1 MREFFPVLTSC
12 PLFAGISEEELPVM
26 LSCMGAQVRRVRKR
40 QTVFSEGEPARV
52 LGVVLSGGVH
62 IARDDIFGNRS
73 VIAALAPGQLF
84 AETFACAGISAF
96 PVSVI
101 ADSDGALLLLDC
113 ARVLTPCQSACA
125 FHTRLIGNLMRILAG
140 KNLMLRQKLDLL
152 AQRTTRGKLMAYL
165 LGEAKAAGSRRFTIP
180 FDRQG
185 LANYLG
191 VDRSAMSAELSRLR
205 RDGVIDFH
213 KSAFEL
219 LAHDAQAESILRL

>member
-1 MREFFPVLTSC
+1 MREFFPVLAAC

-40 QTVFSEGEPARV
+40 QTVFSEGEPVRA

-84 AETFACAGISAF
+84 AETFACAGISTF

-113 ARVLTPCQSACA
+113 ARVLT
-125 FHTRLIGNLMRILAG
+125 HTRLTGNLMRILAG

-165 LGEAKAAGSRRFTIP
+165 LGEAKAAGSRRFIIP

-185 LANYLG
+185 LADYLG

-213 KSAFEL
+213 KNAFEL
-219 LAHDAQAESILRL
+219 LASDTDPKSDCYR